1 VPTDPRHL
9 VSRVGNSFF
18 KDAKNRR
25 SAALQI
31 LAVAPAIA
39 AVCALPG
46 DDFDILFSSTNFQ
59 LRTLAK
65 QAPASTS
72 EGNKRMEKIWLKSYP
87 PGVPHDVQP
96 EQYRSVAH
104 LLEESFRKHA
114 SSPFSVCM
122 DQWMTYGELERRSAA
137 LGAYL
142 QSLGLAPG
150 ARVAIMLPNIP
161 QFGVTMAAVLRA
173 GYTCVNVNPLYTARE
188 LEHQLKD
195 SGATAIVIL
204 ENFAHTLAEVIDHTA
219 VQHVVMASMGDLLGF
234 WYGKW
239 ITFAVRHLAKMVP
252 AYDLPLSNG
261 RKVVTFKKAL
271 SLGEHKSLAP
281 SQATLD
287 SIAFLQYTGGTTGLS
302 KGAVLTHRNIVAATL
317 QAEAWFTPALA
328 KIGDVSRANSV
339 AALPLYHIFALTL
352 CLLAIRQGSSLTL
365 IPNPRDIPKFV
376 AELKKRPFHMLPA
389 VNTLFNALLQNPQF
403 RALDF
408 SHLCV
413 SQAGGMAASEG
424 TAKQWQKVTGSTMI
438 EGWGMSETCAI
449 GTNNPV
455 NATEFS
461 GTIGLPLPG
470 IDIAIKDDEGN
481 SLPQGASGEIC
492 IRGPNVMTG
501 YYNQPEENAKAFT
514 ADGFMRTGDIGIMD
528 ERGFTRII
536 DRKKDMILVSGFN
549 VFPNELE
556 QVISLCPGVMECA
569 AIGVPDEKQGEAIK
583 VFVIKSDPALTEDDV
598 VRYCHDNLTGY
609 KRPKYIEFRDELP
622 KSNVGKILRRQLRT
636 TP

>member
-1 VPTDPRHL
+1 
-9 VSRVGNSFF
+9 
-18 KDAKNRR
+18 
-25 SAALQI
+25 
-31 LAVAPAIA
+31 
-39 AVCALPG
+39 
-46 DDFDILFSSTNFQ
+46 
-59 LRTLAK
+59 
-65 QAPASTS
+65 
-72 EGNKRMEKIWLKSYP
+72 MEKIWLKSYP

-142 QSLGLAPG
+142 QSLGLEPG

-204 ENFAHTLAEVIDHTA
+204 ENFAHTLAQVIDRTA
-219 VQHVVMASMGDLLGF
+219 IKQVVMTSMGDLLGF
-234 WYGKW
+234 WFGQW

-271 SLGEHKSLAP
+271 SVGEHKSLAP

-317 QAEAWFTPALA
+317 QAEAWFSPALS
-328 KIGDVSRANSV
+328 KVGDLSKANSI

-352 CLLAIRQGSSLTL
+352 CLLAIRQGSSMTL
-365 IPNPRDIPKFV
+365 IPNPRDIPKFI

-403 RALDF
+403 KTLDF

-455 NATEFS
+455 INTEFS

-481 SLPQGASGEIC
+481 SLPQGESGEIC

-514 ADGFMRTGDIGIMD
+514 PDGFMRTGDIGIMD
-528 ERGFTRII
+528 AQGYTRII

-556 QVISLCPGVMECA
+556 QVISLCPGVVECA
-569 AIGVPDEKQGEAIK
+569 AIGIPDEKQGEAIK
-583 VFVIKSDPALTEDDV
+583 VFVIKSDASLSEDDV

-622 KSNVGKILRRQLRT
+622 KSNVGKILRRELRSPT
-636 TP
+636 KA

>member
-1 VPTDPRHL
+1 
-9 VSRVGNSFF
+9 
-18 KDAKNRR
+18 
-25 SAALQI
+25 
-31 LAVAPAIA
+31 
-39 AVCALPG
+39 
-46 DDFDILFSSTNFQ
+46 
-59 LRTLAK
+59 
-65 QAPASTS
+65 
-72 EGNKRMEKIWLKSYP
+72 MEKIWLKSYP
-87 PGVPHDVQP
+87 PGVPHDVKP

-142 QSLGLAPG
+142 QSLGLEPG
-150 ARVAIMLPNIP
+150 TRVAIMLPNIP

-219 VQHVVMASMGDLLGF
+219 VKHVVMASMGDLLGF
-234 WYGKW
+234 WFGKW

-317 QAEAWFTPALA
+317 QAEAWFTPALS
-328 KIGDVSRANSV
+328 KVGDLSKANSI

-403 RALDF
+403 KALDF

-455 NATEFS
+455 ISTTFS
-461 GTIGLPLPG
+461 GNIGLPLPG

-481 SLPQGASGEIC
+481 SLPQGESGEIC
-492 IRGPNVMTG
+492 IRGPNVMVG

-514 ADGFMRTGDIGIMD
+514 PDGFMRTGDIGIMD
-528 ERGFTRII
+528 PQGYTRII

-556 QVISLCPGVMECA
+556 QVISLCPGVVECA

-583 VFVIKSDPALTEDDV
+583 VFIIKNDPALTEDEV
-598 VRYCHDNLTGY
+598 ANYCHQNLTGY

-622 KSNVGKILRRQLRT
+622 KSNVGKILRRELRKA
-636 TP
+636 